1 MRTQAAKNNNN
12 NFTLKTYFYNYTIHI
27 FSYSKHLVSRLLTD
41 LCFDEWKKIV
51 PLRSIFTLFNRF
63 SSSPLWQLILNC
75 AEERLSGYFFY
86 FLCVCVC
93 RKTLF
98 LSFWQTQ
105 SSVHREN
112 LSWSCPAFLQENVQL
127 QGFPNCHWNIRARYR
142 PPWLPWPPLTPLN
155 PLTPL

>member
-27 FSYSKHLVSRLLTD
+27 FSYSKHRVSRLLTD
-41 LCFDEWKKIV
+41 LCFNEWKKIV

-86 FLCVCVC
+86 FLCVCVAKRC
-93 RKTLF
+93 FYPFDRRSRLF
-98 LSFWQTQ
+98 I
-105 SSVHREN
+105 VKIYPGR
-112 LSWSCPAFLQENVQL
+112 VQL
-127 QGFPNCHWNIRARYR
+127 SCKKMFSCRAFQIVIETSALGTAHPASPD
-142 PPWLPWPPLTPLN
+142 PP
-155 PLTPL
+155 